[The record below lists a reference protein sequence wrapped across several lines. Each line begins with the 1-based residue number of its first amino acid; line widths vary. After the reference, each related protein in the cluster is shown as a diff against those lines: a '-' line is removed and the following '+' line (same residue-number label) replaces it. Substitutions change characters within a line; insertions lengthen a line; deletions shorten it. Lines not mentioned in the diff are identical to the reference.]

1 MAESG
6 QRGESR
12 AQSAVAEETD
22 DDNDED
28 EDDSEWDS
36 EDDESVYHAAAQ
48 QKIGKP
54 NVAAAT
60 SRPRKQDTEWLPPR
74 TFSVCVC
81 GGACV
86 RVCVRGLTD
95 ACVCRGV

>member
-1 MAESG
+1 MGHATRSYVRMAESG

-22 DDNDED
+22 DDNVDED

-36 EDDESVYHAAAQ
+36 EDEDVEDDAAAQ

-60 SRPRKQDTEWLPPR
+60 SRPRKQNTEWLPPR

-81 GGACV
+81 AC
-86 RVCVRGLTD
+86 
-95 ACVCRGV
+95 AA

>member
-36 EDDESVYHAAAQ
+36 EDDESVYQAAQ
-48 QKIGKP
+48 QKSGKP

-86 RVCVRGLTD
+86 RVCVR
-95 ACVCRGV
+95 

>member
-12 AQSAVAEETD
+12 AQSAVEVEETD

-36 EDDESVYHAAAQ
+36 EDDDVEDDESVYQAAQ
-48 QKIGKP
+48 QKSGKP

-86 RVCVRGLTD
+86 RVCVR
-95 ACVCRGV
+95 

>member
-12 AQSAVAEETD
+12 AQSAVEAEETD

-36 EDDESVYHAAAQ
+36 EDEDVEDDAAAQ
-48 QKIGKP
+48 QKSGKP

-74 TFSVCVC
+74 TFSVSM
-81 GGACV
+81 AP
-86 RVCVRGLTD
+86 LIFTFSSSISIL
-95 ACVCRGV
+95 